1 VYSKTSLSGP
11 LLGGGASLPFTG
23 LSFSL
28 MWAVLA
34 AFALLSAG
42 GALLRVAPS
51 LHAQPTAPRR
61 VRGRGTVPPR
71 LNR

>member
-1 VYSKTSLSGP
+1 MYSKTTISGP
-11 LLGGGASLPFTG
+11 ALGGGALGGAALPFTG

-28 MWAVLA
+28 LWAVLA

-51 LHAQPTAPRR
+51 VHARPQQARHARRRQTR
-61 VRGRGTVPPR
+61 VR
-71 LNR
+71 